1 MPTRSQ
7 KAGATSYAVTALVWG
22 ISATD
27 TLYLTERRTGAI
39 CPPGAWESMIPL
51 AQLVLLVFDASI
63 LRQVAKMRQRP
74 EEKHVSWHA
83 LGDIFLACA
92 GLLAFMAVWSCID
105 RNYLRWNLF
114 LDTVSARHLLIDS
127 LIVSTGFLSA
137 TYLLGSFHPTVI
149 ALAAVS
155 ASLVFHVE
163 SEVVQGTM
171 TAVWAAWPDL
181 ITGAVVFLGA
191 GILWQNTP
199 LPLGQPHA
207 ANSSSSHKTK
217 CGGFALL
224 AFATV
229 VFQVW
234 WQEPGYGQSDTIGNV
249 ISNATMA
256 SSKWMTNAK
265 KSKSLDEAVVEYSER
280 YGMPPPPNF
289 DKWYAYAT
297 SVDSPIIDDFGQIYS
312 DLLPFWGVRPALLRQ
327 RSVYLLEH
335 PDLSFGGI
343 VIRDGKVEVSPHI
356 HGSHRWMMDVIKD
369 MIEPFA
375 KWLPD
380 MQLAF
385 NLDDEC
391 RVSLPHESREA
402 YAAAGRA
409 SQARLAAKPKHRG
422 FSLAQ
427 QPPWPTDHLKDTK
440 ENQKLWNNT
449 SPWFQNWSKSTMFY
463 EWVAS
468 TCPPDAPVNRF
479 HWWNRRAECAECS
492 APHMAAGVVANWT
505 LSGDLCHQPDLAYL
519 HGFLG
524 APSALVGTRALLPI
538 FSQSRLHNFADVLYP
553 SPWNFGDKVV
563 HDDAKDVPWHD
574 QLNSVYWRGTASDGY
589 ATRGAWEGF
598 LRARF
603 VHMARSMG
611 AFLQPPSVDARPTA
625 SAAAAA
631 PHSAR
636 APGGPPIAV
645 NVSFVGPWARCDA
658 RDCALEQ
665 AAFYDPATTAAAP
678 SAPPPPVDFQEH
690 WRHRHL
696 VDLDGAAFSGRFLP
710 FLRSRAL
717 PYRAALFRTWWDE
730 RVHAWAH
737 FVPLD
742 VRLADL
748 WRLVNYLGGGAV
760 VGAPDGSGP
769 ATAERI
775 AADGRRWAA
784 RALRKEDMRVYMF
797 RLLLE
802 WGRLVDDGRE
812 DLGYLSW

>member
-1 MPTRSQ
+1 MRPIVLPRNELEMPTRSQ
-7 KAGATSYAVTALVWG
+7 KAGATSYAVAALVWA

-51 AQLVLLVFDASI
+51 AQLVLLVVDASI
-63 LRQVAKMRQRP
+63 LRQVATMRQRP
-74 EEKHVSWHA
+74 EEKHTSWHA
-83 LGDIFLACA
+83 LGDMFSACA

-114 LDTVSARHLLIDS
+114 LDPVSARHLLIDS
-127 LIVSTGFLSA
+127 LLVSVGFLAA
-137 TYLLGSFHPTVI
+137 TYLLGTFHPTTI

-155 ASLVFHVE
+155 ASLVFHLE
-163 SEVVQGTM
+163 SEVFKGTM

-181 ITGAVVFLGA
+181 ITGAVLFLGA
-191 GILWQNTP
+191 GILWQNAP
-199 LPLGQPHA
+199 QPLGQPQVT
-207 ANSSSSHKTK
+207 SSSSSYKTK

-229 VFQVW
+229 VFQLL
-234 WQEPGYGQSDTIGNV
+234 WQEPGHAPSDTIGNV
-249 ISNATMA
+249 IANATKE
-256 SSKWMTNAK
+256 SSQWMTNAK
-265 KSKSLDEAVVEYSER
+265 KSKNLDEAVVEYSER

-327 RSVYLLEH
+327 RSVHLLEH
-335 PDLSFGGI
+335 PGLSFGGI
-343 VIRDGKVEVSPHI
+343 VIQDGKVEVSPHI
-356 HGSHRWMMDVIKD
+356 HGTHRWMMDVTKD

-422 FSLAQ
+422 FSPAQ
-427 QPPWPTDHLKDTK
+427 QPPWPTDYLKDTA
-440 ENQKLWNNT
+440 ENQKLWNKT
-449 SPWFQNWSKSTMFY
+449 SPWFQNWSKSAMFY

-468 TCPPDAPVNRF
+468 TCPPDALANRL
-479 HWWNRRAECAECS
+479 HWWNRKAECAECS
-492 APHMAAGVVANWT
+492 APHLAAGVVANWT

-519 HGFLG
+519 HGFLA
-524 APSALVGTRALLPI
+524 APAALVGTRALLPV

-563 HDDAKDVPWHD
+563 HDDRQDVAWED
-574 QLNSVYWRGTASDGY
+574 QLNSVYWRGAASDGY
-589 ATRGAWEGF
+589 ATHGAWEGF

-611 AFLQPPSVDARPTA
+611 AFLQQA
-625 SAAAAA
+625 SAGAHPAA
-631 PHSAR
+631 PRHP
-636 APGGPPIAV
+636 APAPGPPIAV
-645 NVSFVGPWARCDA
+645 NVSFVGPWARCDT
-658 RDCALEQ
+658 RDCELEQ
-665 AAFYDPATTAAAP
+665 AAFYGRAGSATAA
-678 SAPPPPVDFQEH
+678 PPRPVDFQEH

-742 VRLADL
+742 ARLADL
-748 WRLVNYLGGGAV
+748 WRLVGYLGGGA
-760 VGAPDGSGP
+760 GPGPGP
-769 ATAERI
+769 AAAERI

-784 RALRKEDMRVYMF
+784 RALRKDDMRVYMF

-812 DLGYLSW
+812 ELGYWSW